1 MNTCSRCDKSYSRS
15 DSLSRHI
22 KKCKYGNVDSDKNG
36 DYYIPKKRL
45 RPLGVEVIDSTVS
58 KLSHAF
64 KNRIA
69 SYRFNSGKKLD
80 YHGFLNDVKPK
91 VLNILSEYLHQ
102 HNIIKVNFEIFG
114 IYLKPDTNL
123 SDIKSMNTCN
133 KIITISTELDEV
145 FDHFKEELMT
155 QASEFQEK
163 DSNWLLQ
170 EIMFLDVN
178 INKYSSIS
186 ASTYIRLP
194 IPIVRKH
201 AILNIENKD
210 NKCFAWSIIAAI
222 FPASGNPTKPESYPP
237 YDALLNFEGIDFPMK
252 LKDIKKFETLNN
264 ISVNVYGL
272 ESNFVNNKRQYEI
285 VGPLYFTSNR
295 HATHVNL
302 LLITNDKQS
311 HYCLILDMLRLV
323 KSQKTSNHRK
333 EYLCDGCLQFFVC
346 EEKLHNH
353 QNNDCS
359 HIYTELPTTKPKIN
373 KFGEMVPENILKFI
387 NIQKM
392 LPVPFVIYA
401 DFESLL
407 KPIDHVEP
415 CNGNS
420 YSVKTAEHQAYSFAF
435 YLKCNYDDSLSKLIK
450 YEGQD
455 APKVFIQKLDD
466 LVHELYNNH
475 LKHIKPMSP
484 LTKEEIEKHE
494 SATECYLCGKPFNP
508 FNRKVK
514 DHHHLNSLY
523 LGPSHNSCNI
533 NNKLSNTIPVF
544 FHNMSNYDCHL
555 FIKELS
561 TTGEKV
567 SVIAQTKEKYITI
580 SKGILVEKSK
590 NGLDKYITL
599 KFVDSY
605 RFLAKSLDILST
617 TLNSEQCTE
626 IRKYF
631 PNTKHF
637 ELVRHKGVFPYSYM
651 DGFDRLKEKTLPP
664 KENFYN
670 NLTNKHIS
678 DEDYARA
685 IDVWNTFDCKSMSDY
700 AMVYLVSDVLLLAD
714 VFENFRKIC
723 HKEYNLDPCHYI
735 TAPALS
741 WDAMLRYTEIE
752 LELLTDVDMVHFLK
766 KGVRGG
772 VAQCSKR
779 EAVANNQYV
788 PNYDPQQPES
798 YIMYLDATNLYGA
811 AMCQYLPY
819 GNFKWVTDVE
829 NFNCFSVED
838 DGDKGY
844 VLEVDLEYPAHLH
857 SLHNDLPFCPESMVP
872 PGSKFPKLIP
882 NFNNKTKYII
892 HYRNLKQCLR
902 YGLVLKRIHRILEF
916 SQSPWLKKYIDLNT
930 SLRNKAKNEFERD
943 LFKLLVN
950 AIFGKTLENVEK
962 RRDIRLCTRWETK
975 TSSLGARVLISKPEF
990 KSCSVFNENL
1000 VAIHLGKT
1008 KIVYDKP
1015 LYVGFTILDL
1025 SKTVIYDFYYGY
1037 IKKKYGEAANL
1048 LYTDTDSLIM
1058 EIFTPNFYEDMKRNL
1073 EHFDTSN
1080 YPTDNIHRIPKT
1092 PSILGKMKDEF
1103 ASVPIQCFYG
1113 TGAKAYCIE
1122 ANTIIKKAKGISKHV
1137 TKTQLQKSDY
1147 VLLVKKGGVIFRKMY
1162 VFVSNLHTIYTE
1174 LRNKVALSSK
1184 DDKRCVINGD
1194 VKTLAWG
1201 HFLISPHNGTIDD
1214 LIRFGNELLHTPE
1227 LVDLENIPLE
1237 ELFQVDSFQYD
1248 SYL

>member
-1 MNTCSRCDKSYSRS
+1 
-15 DSLSRHI
+15 
-22 KKCKYGNVDSDKNG
+22 
-36 DYYIPKKRL
+36 
-45 RPLGVEVIDSTVS
+45 
-58 KLSHAF
+58 
-64 KNRIA
+64 
-69 SYRFNSGKKLD
+69 
-80 YHGFLNDVKPK
+80 
-91 VLNILSEYLHQ
+91 
-102 HNIIKVNFEIFG
+102 
-114 IYLKPDTNL
+114 
-123 SDIKSMNTCN
+123 MNTCN

-145 FDHFKEELMT
+145 FDDFKEELMT

-163 DSNWLLQ
+163 DSNWVLQ
-170 EIMFLDVN
+170 EIMSLDVN

-210 NKCFAWSIIAAI
+210 NKCFAWSIIGAI
-222 FPASGNPTKPESYPP
+222 FPASGNPTKPKSYPP
-237 YDALLNFEGIDFPMK
+237 YDTLLNFEGIDFPMK
-252 LKDIKKFETLNN
+252 LKDIKKFENLNN

-285 VGPLYFTSNR
+285 VGPLHFTSNR

-311 HYCLILDMLRLV
+311 HYCLILDMSRLV
-323 KSQKTSNHRK
+323 RSQKTKDRHK
-333 EYLCDGCLQFFVC
+333 VYLCDGCLQFFVC
-346 EEKLHNH
+346 EEKLDNH

-415 CNGNS
+415 FNGNS

-494 SATECYLCGKPFNP
+494 TATECYLCGKPFNP

-580 SKGILVEKSK
+580 SKRILVEESK

-700 AMVYLVSDVLLLAD
+700 TMVYLVSDVLLLAD

-723 HKEYNLDPCHYI
+723 HKEYNLDPCHYT

-766 KGVRGG
+766 KGVRR
-772 VAQCSKR
+772 C
-779 EAVANNQYV
+779 
-788 PNYDPQQPES
+788 
-798 YIMYLDATNLYGA
+798 
-811 AMCQYLPY
+811 
-819 GNFKWVTDVE
+819 
-829 NFNCFSVED
+829 
-838 DGDKGY
+838 
-844 VLEVDLEYPAHLH
+844 
-857 SLHNDLPFCPESMVP
+857 
-872 PGSKFPKLIP
+872 
-882 NFNNKTKYII
+882 
-892 HYRNLKQCLR
+892 
-902 YGLVLKRIHRILEF
+902 
-916 SQSPWLKKYIDLNT
+916 
-930 SLRNKAKNEFERD
+930 
-943 LFKLLVN
+943 
-950 AIFGKTLENVEK
+950 
-962 RRDIRLCTRWETK
+962 
-975 TSSLGARVLISKPEF
+975 
-990 KSCSVFNENL
+990 
-1000 VAIHLGKT
+1000 
-1008 KIVYDKP
+1008 
-1015 LYVGFTILDL
+1015 
-1025 SKTVIYDFYYGY
+1025 
-1037 IKKKYGEAANL
+1037 
-1048 LYTDTDSLIM
+1048 
-1058 EIFTPNFYEDMKRNL
+1058 
-1073 EHFDTSN
+1073 
-1080 YPTDNIHRIPKT
+1080 
-1092 PSILGKMKDEF
+1092 
-1103 ASVPIQCFYG
+1103 G
-1113 TGAKAYCIE
+1113 T
-1122 ANTIIKKAKGISKHV
+1122 
-1137 TKTQLQKSDY
+1137 
-1147 VLLVKKGGVIFRKMY
+1147 M
-1162 VFVSNLHTIYTE
+1162 
-1174 LRNKVALSSK
+1174 
-1184 DDKRCVINGD
+1184 
-1194 VKTLAWG
+1194 
-1201 HFLISPHNGTIDD
+1201 
-1214 LIRFGNELLHTPE
+1214 
-1227 LVDLENIPLE
+1227 
-1237 ELFQVDSFQYD
+1237 
-1248 SYL
+1248 

>member
-1 MNTCSRCDKSYSRS
+1 MWMCYVTEIEVTDLKSGVQNLHQLFSNLEFDASHEAVYGAVRPSSYSPEFCTELAKKYEKGAEIC
-15 DSLSRHI
+15 DLYLKNQICLYGFVSLLKAVKLDGYLIRI
-22 KKCKYGNVDSDKNG
+22 K
-36 DYYIPKKRL
+36 DYLPSVLYEKEENSEDDTSNN
-45 RPLGVEVIDSTVS
+45 EVIDT
-58 KLSHAF
+58 
-64 KNRIA
+64 
-69 SYRFNSGKKLD
+69 
-80 YHGFLNDVKPK
+80 
-91 VLNILSEYLHQ
+91 
-102 HNIIKVNFEIFG
+102 
-114 IYLKPDTNL
+114 
-123 SDIKSMNTCN
+123 DIDGMV
-133 KIITISTELDEV
+133 EDG
-145 FDHFKEELMT
+145 
-155 QASEFQEK
+155 
-163 DSNWLLQ
+163 SN
-170 EIMFLDVN
+170 VN
-178 INKYSSIS
+178 INKFSSIS

-194 IPIVRKH
+194 TPLARKH

-210 NKCFAWSIIAAI
+210 NKCFAWSVMAAV
-222 FPASGNPTKPESYPP
+222 FPATGNPTKPESYPP
-237 YDALLNFEGIDFPMK
+237 YDTLLNFEGIDFPMK

-272 ESNFVNNKRQYEI
+272 ESNFVTNKRQYEI
-285 VGPLYFTSNR
+285 VGPL
-295 HATHVNL
+295 HVE
-302 LLITNDKQS
+302 TCK
-311 HYCLILDMLRLV
+311 
-323 KSQKTSNHRK
+323 KSKNKKPSK
-333 EYLCDGCLQFFVC
+333 GYLCDGCLQFFVS
-346 EEKLHNH
+346 EEKLNNH
-353 QNNDCS
+353 QKSDCS
-359 HIYTELPTTKPKIN
+359 HIYTKLPTTQPKIN
-373 KFGEMVPENILKFI
+373 KLGEIGPENILKFI
-387 NIQKM
+387 NLQKM

-407 KPIDHVEP
+407 KPIDCTEP
-415 CNGNS
+415 FSGNS
-420 YSVKTAEHQAYSFAF
+420 YFVKIAEHQAYSFAF
-435 YLKCNYDDSLSKLIK
+435 YLKCSYDDSLSKLIK
-450 YEGQD
+450 YEGKD

-508 FNRKVK
+508 FNHKVR
-514 DHHHLNSLY
+514 DHHHLTSKY
-523 LGPSHNSCNI
+523 LGPAHNSCNI
-533 NNKLSNTIPVF
+533 NYKLSNTVPVF

-555 FIKELS
+555 FVKELS
-561 TTGEKV
+561 TTGEQV

-580 SKGILVEKSK
+580 SKKILVEESK
-590 NGLDKYITL
+590 KGPHKYITL
-599 KFVDSY
+599 RFVDSF
-605 RFLAKSLDILST
+605 RFLTKSLDILST
-617 TLNSEQCTE
+617 TLDSEQCRE

-631 PNTKHF
+631 PDTKHF

-651 DGFDRLKEKTLPP
+651 DGFDRLKEKTPPP

-700 AMVYLVSDVLLLAD
+700 AMLYLISDVLLLAD
-714 VFENFRKIC
+714 VFENFRKVC

-741 WDAMLRYTEIE
+741 WDAMLRYTKIE

-779 EAVANNQYV
+779 EAVANNRYL

-819 GNFKWVTDVE
+819 GNFKWVTDAE

-838 DGDKGY
+838 DADKGY

-857 SLHNDLPFCPESMVP
+857 SAHNDMPFCPESMVP
-872 PGSKFPKLIP
+872 PGSKYPKLIP
-882 NFNNKTKYII
+882 NLNNKTKYII
-892 HYRNLKQCLR
+892 HYRNLKQCLK
-902 YGLVLKRIHRILEF
+902 YGLVLKMIHRILEF

-943 LFKLLVN
+943 LFKLLNN

-962 RRDIRLCTRWETK
+962 RKDIRLCTRWETK
-975 TSSLGARVLISKPEF
+975 TNSLGARALISKPEF

-1000 VAIHLGKT
+1000 VAVHLGKT

-1058 EIFTPNFYEDMKRNL
+1058 EIYTSNFYEDMKRNI

-1080 YPTDNIHRIPKT
+1080 YPTDNIHGIPKT

-1103 ASVPIQCFYG
+1103 SSTPIKRFYG

-1122 ANTIIKKAKGISKHV
+1122 ANKIIQKAKGISKHV
-1137 TKTQLQKSDY
+1137 TKTQLQMSDY
-1147 VLLVKKGGVIFRKMY
+1147 DLCDNIKM
-1162 VFVSNLHTIYTE
+1162 V
-1174 LRNKVALSSK
+1174 
-1184 DDKRCVINGD
+1184 
-1194 VKTLAWG
+1194 
-1201 HFLISPHNGTIDD
+1201 
-1214 LIRFGNELLHTPE
+1214 
-1227 LVDLENIPLE
+1227 LENENQEMVEADVNFLDPIAPYE
-1237 ELFQVDSFQYD
+1237 AEDSDNVSTDGSFIFSVSTENLSDMED
-1248 SYL
+1248 SEVLDTDSAEVENKIFKMDNVNNVRFLSYESRYSVCISQHYYVIDNTTLCPSCFFETVSGVPSYVPTTHITEHSSGKVSDLSAHICMCCNKNLYIYCLSTYCIVCNNINLQQ

>member
-15 DSLSRHI
+15 DNLSRHI

-45 RPLGVEVIDSTVS
+45 RPLGVEVIDGTVS

-69 SYRFNSGKKLD
+69 SYRFSSDKKLD

-102 HNIIKVNFEIFG
+102 HNSIKVNFEIFG

-145 FDHFKEELMT
+145 FDDFKEELMT

-163 DSNWLLQ
+163 DSNWVLQ

-178 INKYSSIS
+178 INKFSSIS

-237 YDALLNFEGIDFPMK
+237 YDTLLNFEGIDFPMK
-252 LKDIKKFETLNN
+252 LKDIKKFENLNN

-285 VGPLYFTSNR
+285 VGPLHFTSNR

-311 HYCLILDMLRLV
+311 HYCLILDMSRLV
-323 KSQKTSNHRK
+323 RSQKTKDRHK
-333 EYLCDGCLQFFVC
+333 VYLCDGCLQFFVC
-346 EEKLHNH
+346 EEKLDNH

-415 CNGNS
+415 FNGNS

-494 SATECYLCGKPFNP
+494 TATECYLCGKPFNP

-580 SKGILVEKSK
+580 SKRILVEESK

-788 PNYDPQQPES
+788 PNYDPQQPKS

-829 NFNCFSVED
+829 NFNCFVVED
-838 DGDKGY
+838 DADKGY

-872 PGSKFPKLIP
+872 PGSKCPKLIP

-975 TSSLGARVLISKPEF
+975 TNSLGARVLISKPEF

-1000 VAIHLGKT
+1000 AAIHLGKT

-1058 EIFTPNFYEDMKRNL
+1058 EIYTPNFYEDMKRNL

-1103 ASVPIQCFYG
+1103 ASVPIKCFYG

-1122 ANTIIKKAKGISKHV
+1122 ANKIIKKAKGISKHV

-1214 LIRFGNELLHTPE
+1214 LIRYGNELLHTPE
-1227 LVDLENIPLE
+1227 LVDLEKIPLE

>member
-1 MNTCSRCDKSYSRS
+1 
-15 DSLSRHI
+15 
-22 KKCKYGNVDSDKNG
+22 
-36 DYYIPKKRL
+36 
-45 RPLGVEVIDSTVS
+45 
-58 KLSHAF
+58 
-64 KNRIA
+64 
-69 SYRFNSGKKLD
+69 
-80 YHGFLNDVKPK
+80 
-91 VLNILSEYLHQ
+91 
-102 HNIIKVNFEIFG
+102 
-114 IYLKPDTNL
+114 
-123 SDIKSMNTCN
+123 MNTCN

-145 FDHFKEELMT
+145 FDDFKEELMT

-163 DSNWLLQ
+163 DSNWVLQ

-237 YDALLNFEGIDFPMK
+237 YDTLLNFEGIDFPMK
-252 LKDIKKFETLNN
+252 LKDIKKFENHNN

-285 VGPLYFTSNR
+285 VGPLHFTSNR
-295 HATHVNL
+295 HPTHVNL

-311 HYCLILDMLRLV
+311 HYCLILDISRLV
-323 KSQKTSNHRK
+323 KSQKTKNCRK
-333 EYLCDGCLQFFVC
+333 EYLCDGCLQFFDS

-450 YEGQD
+450 YEGHD

-494 SATECYLCGKPFNP
+494 TATECYLCGKPFNP
-508 FNRKVK
+508 FNPKSQRE
-514 DHHHLNSLY
+514 
-523 LGPSHNSCNI
+523 
-533 NNKLSNTIPVF
+533 KLDSDILPYHTVP
-544 FHNMSNYDCHL
+544 
-555 FIKELS
+555 
-561 TTGEKV
+561 
-567 SVIAQTKEKYITI
+567 AQ
-580 SKGILVEKSK
+580 SA
-590 NGLDKYITL
+590 
-599 KFVDSY
+599 
-605 RFLAKSLDILST
+605 FLAKSLDILST
-617 TLNSEQCTE
+617 TLDSEQCTE

-685 IDVWNTFDCKSMSDY
+685 IDVWNTFDCKSLSDY

-829 NFNCFSVED
+829 NFNYFSVED
-838 DGDKGY
+838 DEDKGY

-872 PGSKFPKLIP
+872 PGSKYPKLIP

-975 TSSLGARVLISKPEF
+975 TRSLGARVLISKPEF

-1000 VAIHLGKT
+1000 VAIHLGET

-1058 EIFTPNFYEDMKRNL
+1058 EIYTPNFYEDMKRNL

-1080 YPTDNIHRIPKT
+1080 YPTDNIRRIPKT
-1092 PSILGKMKDEF
+1092 QSILGKMKDEF
-1103 ASVPIQCFYG
+1103 ASVPIKCFYG

-1122 ANTIIKKAKGISKHV
+1122 ANKIIKKAKGISKHV

-1214 LIRFGNELLHTPE
+1214 LIRYGNELLHTPE
-1227 LVDLENIPLE
+1227 LVDLEKIPLE

>member
-1 MNTCSRCDKSYSRS
+1 MN
-15 DSLSRHI
+15 I
-22 KKCKYGNVDSDKNG
+22 CKNGNVNSDNEHNG

-45 RPLGVEVIDSTVS
+45 RPLGLEVIDATVT
-58 KLSHAF
+58 KLTHAF

-69 SYRFNSGKKLD
+69 SYRFSGDKKLD

-102 HNIIKVNFEIFG
+102 FNSIKVNFEIFG

-145 FDHFKEELMT
+145 FDDFREELMT

-163 DSNWLLQ
+163 DSNWVLQ

-178 INKYSSIS
+178 INKYSSMS

-194 IPIVRKH
+194 TPIVRKQ

-222 FPASGNPTKPESYPP
+222 FPASGNPNKPESYPP
-237 YDALLNFEGIDFPMK
+237 YDTLLNFEGIDFPMK
-252 LKDIKKFETLNN
+252 LKDIKKFEILNN

-285 VGPLYFTSNR
+285 VGPLHFTSNR

-323 KSQKTSNHRK
+323 KIQKTKNHRK
-333 EYLCDGCLQFFVC
+333 EYLCDGCLQFFVS
-346 EEKLHNH
+346 EEKLNNH
-353 QNNDCS
+353 QKSDCS

-407 KPIDHVEP
+407 KPIDHAEP
-415 CNGNS
+415 FNGNS

-450 YEGQD
+450 YEGED

-466 LVHELYNNH
+466 LVHELYTNH
-475 LKHIKPMSP
+475 LKHVKPMSP
-484 LTKEEIEKHE
+484 LTKEEIEKHV

-508 FNRKVK
+508 FNHKVK
-514 DHHHLNSLY
+514 DHHHLNSKY
-523 LGPSHNSCNI
+523 LGASHNSCNI

-580 SKGILVEKSK
+580 SKRILVEKSK

-617 TLNSEQCTE
+617 TLDSEQCTE

-631 PNTKHF
+631 PDTKHF
-637 ELVRHKGVFPYSYM
+637 ELVRRKGVFPYSYM
-651 DGFDRLKEKTLPP
+651 DGFDRLKEKTLPL

-685 IDVWNTFDCKSMSDY
+685 IDVWHTFDCKSMSDY

-752 LELLTDVDMVHFLK
+752 LELLTDVDMVHFFK

-829 NFNCFSVED
+829 NFDCFSVED
-838 DGDKGY
+838 DANKGY

-872 PGSKFPKLIP
+872 PGSKCPKLIP

-916 SQSPWLKKYIDLNT
+916 LQSPWLKKYIDLNT

-975 TSSLGARVLISKPEF
+975 TNSLGARALISKPEF

-1000 VAIHLGKT
+1000 VAVHLGKT

-1058 EIFTPNFYEDMKRNL
+1058 EIYTPNFYKDMKRNL

-1080 YPTDNIHRIPKT
+1080 YPTDNVHGIPKT

-1103 ASVPIQCFYG
+1103 ASLPIKCFYG

-1122 ANTIIKKAKGISKHV
+1122 ANKIIKKAKGISKHV

-1214 LIRFGNELLHTPE
+1214 LIMFGNELLYTPE
-1227 LVDLENIPLE
+1227 LADLEKIPLE

>member
-1 MNTCSRCDKSYSRS
+1 
-15 DSLSRHI
+15 
-22 KKCKYGNVDSDKNG
+22 
-36 DYYIPKKRL
+36 
-45 RPLGVEVIDSTVS
+45 
-58 KLSHAF
+58 
-64 KNRIA
+64 
-69 SYRFNSGKKLD
+69 
-80 YHGFLNDVKPK
+80 
-91 VLNILSEYLHQ
+91 
-102 HNIIKVNFEIFG
+102 
-114 IYLKPDTNL
+114 
-123 SDIKSMNTCN
+123 
-133 KIITISTELDEV
+133 
-145 FDHFKEELMT
+145 
-155 QASEFQEK
+155 
-163 DSNWLLQ
+163 
-170 EIMFLDVN
+170 
-178 INKYSSIS
+178 
-186 ASTYIRLP
+186 
-194 IPIVRKH
+194 
-201 AILNIENKD
+201 
-210 NKCFAWSIIAAI
+210 
-222 FPASGNPTKPESYPP
+222 
-237 YDALLNFEGIDFPMK
+237 
-252 LKDIKKFETLNN
+252 
-264 ISVNVYGL
+264 
-272 ESNFVNNKRQYEI
+272 
-285 VGPLYFTSNR
+285 
-295 HATHVNL
+295 
-302 LLITNDKQS
+302 
-311 HYCLILDMLRLV
+311 MLRLV
-323 KSQKTSNHRK
+323 KIQKTKNHRK
-333 EYLCDGCLQFFVC
+333 EYLCDGCLQFFVS
-346 EEKLHNH
+346 EEKLNNH
-353 QNNDCS
+353 QKSDCS

-407 KPIDHVEP
+407 KPIDHAEP
-415 CNGNS
+415 FNGNS

-450 YEGQD
+450 YEGED
-455 APKVFIQKLDD
+455 APKVFIKKLDD
-466 LVHELYNNH
+466 LVHELYTND
-475 LKHIKPMSP
+475 LKHVKPMSP
-484 LTKEEIEKHE
+484 LTKEEIEKHM

-508 FNRKVK
+508 FNHKVK
-514 DHHHLNSLY
+514 DHHHLNSKY
-523 LGPSHNSCNI
+523 LGASHNSCNI

-580 SKGILVEKSK
+580 SKRILVEKSK

-617 TLNSEQCTE
+617 TLDSEQCTE

-631 PNTKHF
+631 PDTKHF
-637 ELVRHKGVFPYSYM
+637 ELVRRKGVFPYSYM

-685 IDVWNTFDCKSMSDY
+685 VDVWNTFDCKSMSDY

-741 WDAMLRYTEIE
+741 WDAMLTYTEIE
-752 LELLTDVDMVHFLK
+752 LELLTDVDMVHFFK
-766 KGVRGG
+766 KGVRGV

-788 PNYDPQQPES
+788 PNYDPQQPGS

-819 GNFKWVTDVE
+819 ENFKWVTDVE
-829 NFNCFSVED
+829 NFDCFSVED
-838 DGDKGY
+838 DANKGY

-872 PGSKFPKLIP
+872 PGSKCPKLIP

-892 HYRNLKQCLR
+892 HYRNPKQCLR

-930 SLRNKAKNEFERD
+930 SLRNKAKNEFEGD

-975 TSSLGARVLISKPEF
+975 TNSLGARALIPKPEF

-1000 VAIHLGKT
+1000 VAVHLGKT

-1058 EIFTPNFYEDMKRNL
+1058 EIYTPNFYNDMKRNL

-1080 YPTDNIHRIPKT
+1080 YPTDNVHGIPKT

-1103 ASVPIQCFYG
+1103 ALNVSMVQ
-1113 TGAKAYCIE
+1113 
-1122 ANTIIKKAKGISKHV
+1122 
-1137 TKTQLQKSDY
+1137 
-1147 VLLVKKGGVIFRKMY
+1147 VL
-1162 VFVSNLHTIYTE
+1162 NLI
-1174 LRNKVALSSK
+1174 A
-1184 DDKRCVINGD
+1184 
-1194 VKTLAWG
+1194 
-1201 HFLISPHNGTIDD
+1201 
-1214 LIRFGNELLHTPE
+1214 
-1227 LVDLENIPLE
+1227 
-1237 ELFQVDSFQYD
+1237 
-1248 SYL
+1248 